1 MHTAQNLPAHPWQLA
16 KTIEKKIMKHNQC
29 TEHDNQERISTELKS
44 LVMGLL
50 KGHLGSLTIHV
61 SERGI
66 VLGGNCNSFHAK
78 QLVQEIVAKSSSL
91 RILSND
97 LVVNEHP
104 FDIAS
109 SEQFVPNFDESR
121 TVHDQDKAMVAQVRF
136 DTIFHPSDFTSA
148 SHVAFV
154 HALKIALEC
163 QAMLQMMHVDTS
175 YQADWDDFPS
185 VLETL
190 IRWKVLPE
198 GSEKNAVAK
207 LDLSVSKLIA
217 SSKDPVKAC
226 TDYFEINA
234 VDLIVLSVHQ
244 RDGMMRWLGNI
255 VGERISQGS
264 KQNTLFIPVGQS
276 GFVSQLD
283 GSVTLDHILVPV
295 VKKPRSESAV
305 LFVQNLISSLNLT
318 SGTVTLL
325 HVGPMETMPFVQH
338 PQNVGWTWNRVRLE
352 GDRTDTIVNFAEEI
366 GAKLIVMTT
375 DGPDR
380 FLDGLRGTTSERVL
394 RKSHCPVAVIPIESI
409 VE

>member
-1 MHTAQNLPAHPWQLA
+1 
-16 KTIEKKIMKHNQC
+16 MKRNQC
-29 TEHDNQERISTELKS
+29 TERDNQECISAELKS

-50 KGHLGSLTIHV
+50 KGHLRSLTINV

-66 VLGGNCNSFHAK
+66 VLGGNCDSFHAK
-78 QLVQEIVAKSSSL
+78 QLVQEIVTKSSSL

-97 LVVNEHP
+97 LVVNEHQP
-104 FDIAS
+104 AIGS
-109 SEQFVPNFDESR
+109 SEQFDRNIDESR
-121 TVHDQDKAMVAQVRF
+121 TIHNQGKAMVGQVRF
-136 DTIFHPSDFTSA
+136 DTIFHPSDFSSA
-148 SHVAFV
+148 SRVAFV
-154 HALKIALEC
+154 HALKIALESN
-163 QAMLQMMHVDTS
+163 AMLQMMHVDTRF
-175 YQADWDDFPS
+175 QADWDDFPS

-234 VDLIVLSVHQ
+234 VDLVVLSVHQ

-255 VGERISQGS
+255 VGERISQS
-264 KQNTLFIPVGQS
+264 SNQNTLFIPVGQS

-283 GSVTLDHILVPV
+283 GSVTLDHILVPI
-295 VKKPRSESAV
+295 VKKPRAESAV
-305 LFVQNLISSLNLT
+305 QFVQNLISSLNLK

-325 HVGPMETMPFVQH
+325 HVGPMVTMPFVQH
-338 PQNVGWTWNRVRLE
+338 PHIEGWTWNRVRLE
-352 GDRTDTIVNFAEEI
+352 GDRTETIVHFAKEI

-394 RKSHCPVAVIPIESI
+394 RKSQCPVAVIPIEPI
-409 VE
+409 AE

>member
-1 MHTAQNLPAHPWQLA
+1 
-16 KTIEKKIMKHNQC
+16 MKRNQC
-29 TEHDNQERISTELKS
+29 TERDNQECISTELKS

-50 KGHLGSLTIHV
+50 KGHLKSLTV
-61 SERGI
+61 DVLERGI
-66 VLGGNCNSFHAK
+66 VLGGNCDSFHAK
-78 QLVQEIVAKSSSL
+78 QLVQEIVTKSSSL

-97 LVVNEHP
+97 LVVNEHQL
-104 FDIAS
+104 FIAS
-109 SEQFVPNFDESR
+109 SEQFDRNIDESR
-121 TVHDQDKAMVAQVRF
+121 TIHNQGNAMVGQVRF
-136 DTIFHPSDFTSA
+136 DTIFHPSDFSSA
-148 SHVAFV
+148 SRVAFV
-154 HALKIALEC
+154 HALKIALESN
-163 QAMLQMMHVDTS
+163 AMLQMMHVDTCF
-175 YQADWDDFPS
+175 QADWDDFPS

-217 SSKDPVKAC
+217 SSKNPVKAC

-234 VDLIVLSVHQ
+234 VDLVVLSVHQ

-264 KQNTLFIPVGQS
+264 NQNTLFIPVGQS

-283 GSVTLDHILVPV
+283 GSVTLDHILVPI
-295 VKKPRSESAV
+295 VKKPRAESAV
-305 LFVQNLISSLNLT
+305 QFVQNVISSLNLK

-325 HVGPMETMPFVQH
+325 HVGPTVTMPFVQH
-338 PQNVGWTWNRVRLE
+338 PHIEGWTWNRVRLE
-352 GDRTDTIVNFAEEI
+352 GDRTETIVHFAKEI

-375 DGPDR
+375 HGPDR

-394 RKSHCPVAVIPIESI
+394 RKSHCPVAVIPIKSI
-409 VE
+409 AE

>member
-1 MHTAQNLPAHPWQLA
+1 
-16 KTIEKKIMKHNQC
+16 
-29 TEHDNQERISTELKS
+29 
-44 LVMGLL
+44 
-50 KGHLGSLTIHV
+50 
-61 SERGI
+61 
-66 VLGGNCNSFHAK
+66 
-78 QLVQEIVAKSSSL
+78 
-91 RILSND
+91 
-97 LVVNEHP
+97 
-104 FDIAS
+104 
-109 SEQFVPNFDESR
+109 
-121 TVHDQDKAMVAQVRF
+121 
-136 DTIFHPSDFTSA
+136 
-148 SHVAFV
+148 
-154 HALKIALEC
+154 
-163 QAMLQMMHVDTS
+163 MMHVDTR

-198 GSEKNAVAK
+198 GSEKNAVAE
-207 LDLSVSKLIA
+207 LDLSVSKLVA

-234 VDLIVLSVHQ
+234 VDLVVLSVHQ
-244 RDGMMRWLGNI
+244 CDGMMRWLGGI
-255 VGERISQGS
+255 GGERISQGS

-305 LFVQNLISSLNLT
+305 QFVQNLISSLNLKY
-318 SGTVTLL
+318 GTVTLL
-325 HVGPMETMPFVQH
+325 HVGPMVTMPFVQH
-338 PQNVGWTWNRVRLE
+338 PHIEGWTWNCVRIG
-352 GDRTDTIVNFAEEI
+352 GDRTESIVHIAEEI

>member
-1 MHTAQNLPAHPWQLA
+1 
-16 KTIEKKIMKHNQC
+16 MKHNQC
-29 TEHDNQERISTELKS
+29 TERVNQECISNELKS

-50 KGHLGSLTIHV
+50 KGHLRSLTIDV

-66 VLGGNCNSFHAK
+66 VLGGNCDSFHAK
-78 QLVQEIVAKSSSL
+78 QLVQEIVTKSSSL

-97 LVVNEHP
+97 LVVNEHQP
-104 FDIAS
+104 AIGS
-109 SEQFVPNFDESR
+109 SEQFDRNVDESR
-121 TVHDQDKAMVAQVRF
+121 TTHNQDKAMFGQVRF
-136 DTIFHPSDFTSA
+136 DTIFHPSDFSIA
-148 SHVAFV
+148 SRVAFV
-154 HALKIALEC
+154 HALKIALESN
-163 QAMLQMMHVDTS
+163 AMLQMMHVDTRF
-175 YQADWDDFPS
+175 QADWDDFPS

-198 GSEKNAVAK
+198 GSEKNAVAE

-244 RDGMMRWLGNI
+244 RDGMMRWLGGI

-305 LFVQNLISSLNLT
+305 RFVQNLISSLNLT

-325 HVGPMETMPFVQH
+325 HVGPVETMPFVQH
-338 PQNVGWTWNRVRLE
+338 PPNKGWTWNRVRLE
-352 GDRTDTIVNFAEEI
+352 GDRTETIVDFAKEI